1 VRADFARTA
10 LSGGGNPLYALHV
23 ETDVVTKLRSI
34 ALLLLLALALRLGA
48 GPHPC
53 HGTPGMQGM
62 PKAGACHSGASGH
75 GAPPAGE
82 NDCCKKGHALCENA
96 CQTAAVLHVVLASP
110 GRLPFEERTPSPED
124 RSLPLFVLAI
134 DHVPLS

>member
-1 VRADFARTA
+1 MPFACSFA
-10 LSGGGNPLYALHV
+10 CEN
-23 ETDVVTKLRSI
+23 DVVTKLRSI

-53 HGTPGMQGM
+53 HGTQGM
-62 PKAGACHSGASGH
+62 PKAGTCHSGASH
-75 GAPPAGE
+75 PGAPPAQENG

-110 GRLPFEERTPSPED
+110 GRQPFHGQAAVPQE

-134 DHVPLS
+134 DHVPLA

>member
-1 VRADFARTA
+1 MPFACSFA
-10 LSGGGNPLYALHV
+10 CENGI
-23 ETDVVTKLRSI
+23 VTKLRSI

-53 HGTPGMQGM
+53 HGTAGMQGM
-62 PKAGACHSGASGH
+62 PKAGTCHSGVSGH

-82 NDCCKKGHALCENA
+82 NDCCKKGHVLCENA
-96 CQTAAVLHVVLASP
+96 CQTAAVLRVVVPPPSHL
-110 GRLPFEERTPSPED
+110 RFEAWTPAAQD

-134 DHVPLS
+134 DHVPLA